1 MRRSKKQTAQDKKWI
16 KAIFILPVNVVV
28 VIPALILFF
37 SEQKVEVKFN
47 LLSALGVL
55 SFGVGLAL
63 VAFTIMLFKN
73 QGKGSLAPWNPPS
86 KLVWQ
91 GPYQYVRNPMISGVG
106 WMLLGEVMVFLNDGL
121 ACWWLFFCVINALYI
136 PYMEE
141 PDLSR
146 RFGKDYEEYKAN
158 VPRWIPRLSPW
169 KKISRWK
176 TSAYFDYLVQPI

>member
-1 MRRSKKQTAQDKKWI
+1 MRRSKKRTAQDKKWI

-37 SEQKVEVKFN
+37 SEQKVVLKFN

-55 SFGVGLAL
+55 SFGVGLTL

-86 KLVWQ
+86 KLVLQ

-106 WMLLGEVMVFLNDGL
+106 WMLLGEVIIFLNDGL

-141 PDLSR
+141 PGLSR
-146 RFGKDYEEYKAN
+146 RFGKNYEEYKAN
-158 VPRWIPRLSPW
+158 VPRWIPRFSPW
-169 KKISRWK
+169 KKISR
-176 TSAYFDYLVQPI
+176 